1 MAKFRKRGT
10 YLRDTDVLCMV
21 AAAFPIELFMIGG
34 VRHTFDVDT
43 VFARKLR
50 SVIF

>member
-1 MAKFRKRGT
+1 
-10 YLRDTDVLCMV
+10 MV
-21 AAAFPIELFMIGG
+21 AAAFPIEVFIIGG

-50 SVIF
+50 SVIFGDFLGPFPIEIK